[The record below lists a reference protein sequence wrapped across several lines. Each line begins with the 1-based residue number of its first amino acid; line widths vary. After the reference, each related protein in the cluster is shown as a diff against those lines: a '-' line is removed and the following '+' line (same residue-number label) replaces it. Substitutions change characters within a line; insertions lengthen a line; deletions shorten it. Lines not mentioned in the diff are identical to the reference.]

1 MMEKRTLGRTGF
13 MVSPLCFGVLTIGP
27 LQADF
32 TPKKGS
38 ELIRMALDYGV
49 NFLDTAEFYGTY
61 PHIRLAL
68 AGRDGIFVATKSYAV
83 TAEEMRASIEQA
95 RQELNMDQIP
105 IFLLHEQSSAASFRG
120 HQGAWEELV
129 EARTLGLVRAIGL
142 STHTLEGIRMACTIP
157 ELDVVHPLFNMDG
170 WGLHDGTIQE
180 MAEAIQ
186 AAAELGKGVYAMKA
200 LAGGH
205 LRGKADEALRF
216 ALSAP
221 GVASVA
227 VGMKT
232 PEEIRFNLSITAGKI
247 PSASDIEGLSRHKP
261 RLHVE
266 YWCQGCGLCL
276 SRCPFGAL
284 ELSQGKAKVNWGKCM
299 VCGYCSRVCP
309 ELALK
314 VF

>member
-1 MMEKRTLGRTGF
+1 MMEKRSLGRTGF
-13 MVSPLCFGVLTIGP
+13 MVYPLCFGVLTIGP

-32 TPKKGS
+32 APEKGS

-49 NFLDTAEFYGTY
+49 NFLDTAELYGTY

-68 AGRDGIFVATKSYAV
+68 AGRNDVYVATKSYAV
-83 TAEEMRASIEQA
+83 TAEEMRASIERA
-95 RQELNMDQIP
+95 RQELDMDQIS

-120 HQGAWEELV
+120 HQGAWEALI
-129 EARTLGLVRAIGL
+129 EAKTLGLVKAIGL
-142 STHTLEGIRMACTIP
+142 STHTLEGVRMACAIP
-157 ELDVVHPLFNMDG
+157 ELDVVHPLFNMEG

-180 MAEAIQ
+180 MAQAIQ
-186 AAAELGKGVYAMKA
+186 VAAELGKGVYAMKA

-205 LRGKADEALRF
+205 LRGCAAEALRF

-227 VGMKT
+227 VGMQT
-232 PEEIRFNLSITAGKI
+232 PEEIRFNLSITEGAI
-247 PSASDIEGLSRHKP
+247 PSTSDIDRLIRQQPK
-261 RLHVE
+261 LHVE
-266 YWCQGCGLCL
+266 QWCQGCGMCL
-276 SRCPFGAL
+276 PRCPFGAL
-284 ELSQGKAKVNWGKCM
+284 ELNKGKAEVNSEKCM
-299 VCGYCSRVCP
+299 VCGYCSRACP